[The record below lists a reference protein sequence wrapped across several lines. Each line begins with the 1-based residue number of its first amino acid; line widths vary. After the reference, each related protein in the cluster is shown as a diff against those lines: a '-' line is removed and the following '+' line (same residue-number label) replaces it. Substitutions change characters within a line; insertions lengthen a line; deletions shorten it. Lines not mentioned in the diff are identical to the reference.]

1 MAAAFAALAP
11 AFAAGLVDHDGDGR
25 ISRVEY
31 RESVA
36 AIAAAADRNG
46 DGLIAADEF
55 PFTPADLALFDN
67 NADGAVT
74 SVAIQE
80 FIDGMD
86 LAFLVDT
93 ATLEPV
99 AGVGVARVDLLQIAP
114 AEIGPAHA
122 APQGTP
128 GRDQEMP
135 GIGVGGTAVQ
145 SSIHGGARVF
155 QDTNNPNNAYSTD
168 QPYAQPPGGYVELE
182 RRR

>member
-1 MAAAFAALAP
+1 MRTIRICAGWALAAAFAALAP

-36 AIAAAADRNG
+36 AVAAAADRNG

-86 LAFLVDT
+86 LAFDAMDADMDEYLSAPELV
-93 ATLEPV
+93 A
-99 AGVGVARVDLLQIAP
+99 AKGRYGI
-114 AEIGPAHA
+114 A
-122 APQGTP
+122 APVSMHG
-128 GRDQEMP
+128 DQAASAKP
-135 GIGVGGTAVQ
+135 RPFSKG
-145 SSIHGGARVF
+145 
-155 QDTNNPNNAYSTD
+155 
-168 QPYAQPPGGYVELE
+168 
-182 RRR
+182 